1 MAETLISPGV
11 LARENDQS
19 FITQQPVQVGAAIVG
34 PAVKGP
40 VEQPTVVTSYSDYQN
55 RFGTTFESGSLDY
68 TFFTSIAAYN
78 YFNNG
83 GNTLLVTRVV
93 NSPST
98 WNYASTSIDGG
109 ETGNIS
115 VGTNLLG
122 SYTSGGVGGSA
133 FQGVAT
139 PTTSGAG
146 TGIVLAVTA
155 SAANGKLVTDVDA
168 LLPATSNPT
177 NAGAATYTGVS
188 LTGGSGT
195 GAVAEVV
202 VTGTTAPTI
211 ASITVTTAGSG
222 YVATDVLTIAA
233 GALGTGQLINAD
245 DVTLDSTLPTIGT
258 FNTPTV
264 VAQSS
269 TSGAGTGATFT
280 ITGDGVSAISTVL
293 VASIGTG
300 YAENDTI
307 TITQADLITAGFT
320 GALGD
325 LVITV
330 SAAMLQ
336 NSSAATFT
344 LGANDLL
351 IETVGVQVST
361 AGTGYVIGDTLT
373 VAAADMG
380 TPTADLVITLT
391 AADIINFTSFELE
404 AIDKGVIWNNTG
416 SVLSQAAMES
426 GSSDNIRWEISTA
439 NTSSGTFSLLI
450 RRGNDTQNNKVVLES
465 WNNLSLDP
473 TQDNFITKV
482 IGDEKY
488 NYQSS
493 GNYLQVS
500 GSYPNASRY
509 VRVKSVN
516 LLTPNYLDNAGNA
529 KDQYTGSI
537 PIVGSGSYNGS
548 FAGGVGNVVPSG
560 RTMNMYQYINA
571 NDSQGL
577 VGSDYTDMLNLLSNQ
592 DNYQF
597 NSYFLPG
604 LTNDTHT
611 SQITTAI
618 NNTQQRGDN
627 ILVIDPVPYASSI
640 TATTTEAAS
649 RNTSYATMYWPWLQ
663 IIDPDLGDRVWVPA
677 STMIGGVYAYNDSVS
692 EPWFAPAGINRGG
705 LTNVVRAERQLPAAS
720 RDTLYEENVN
730 PIGTFPG
737 TGVVVYGQKTLQRQ
751 ASALDRVNVRRLL
764 IALKSYIGQVA
775 QTLVFEQNT
784 AATRNNF
791 LAAVNPYLE
800 SVQQRQ
806 GLYAFKVVMDDSN
819 NTPDVIDRN
828 QLVGAI
834 YLQPTRTAEFIYLDF
849 NVLPTGAT
857 FPS

>member
-34 PAVKGP
+34 PTVKGP
-40 VEQPTVVTSYSDYQN
+40 VEQPTIVTSYSDYQN

-98 WNYASTSIDGG
+98 WNYAS
-109 ETGNIS
+109 
-115 VGTNLLG
+115 
-122 SYTSGGVGGSA
+122 
-133 FQGVAT
+133 
-139 PTTSGAG
+139 
-146 TGIVLAVTA
+146 
-155 SAANGKLVTDVDA
+155 
-168 LLPATSNPT
+168 
-177 NAGAATYTGVS
+177 
-188 LTGGSGT
+188 
-195 GAVAEVV
+195 
-202 VTGTTAPTI
+202 
-211 ASITVTTAGSG
+211 ASITAGSTVGDASATASIDLTQNGASVFGTVVDDEVKFDYDGTTYRFVAADPANGLPADQAPLYFVSTGSTSTAYATLLNTKLGTSVSSVITSVDAGSG
-222 YVATDVLTIAA
+222 VLNFTAA
-233 GALGTGQLINAD
+233 SAGTAFNG
-245 DVTLDSTLPTIGT
+245 VTFVTGS
-258 FNTPTV
+258 
-264 VAQSS
+264 SS
-269 TSGAGTGATFT
+269 TFATGS
-280 ITGDGVSAISTVL
+280 DGVSPTVL
-293 VASIGTG
+293 GGGTNTTT
-300 YAENDTI
+300 ET
-307 TITQADLITAGFT
+307 
-320 GALGD
+320 
-325 LVITV
+325 TV
-330 SAAMLQ
+330 L
-336 NSSAATFT
+336 
-344 LGANDLL
+344 
-351 IETVGVQVST
+351 
-361 AGTGYVIGDTLT
+361 
-373 VAAADMG
+373 
-380 TPTADLVITLT
+380 
-391 AADIINFTSFELE
+391 ELE

-426 GSSDNIRWEISTA
+426 GSSDNVRWEIATS
-439 NTSSGTFSLLI
+439 NTSSGTFSLLV

-537 PIVGSGSYNGS
+537 PTVGSGSYNGS

-560 RTMNMYQYINA
+560 RTMNMYQYIDA

-577 VGSDYTDMLNLLSNQ
+577 VGSDYTNMLNLLSNQ

-640 TATTTEAAS
+640 TATTSEAAS

-720 RDTLYEENVN
+720 RDTLYEENIN
-730 PIGTFPG
+730 PIATFPG

-849 NVLPTGAT
+849 NLLPTGAT